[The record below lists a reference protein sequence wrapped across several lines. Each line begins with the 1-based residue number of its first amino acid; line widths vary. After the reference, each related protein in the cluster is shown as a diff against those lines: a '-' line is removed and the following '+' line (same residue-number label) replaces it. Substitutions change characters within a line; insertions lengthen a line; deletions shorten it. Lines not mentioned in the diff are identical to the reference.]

1 MSALVPTL
9 RSLVDHA
16 DALYDAG
23 RVGAARTS
31 YEDLLERAQ
40 EKGDRGS
47 EVIARSMLARCHL
60 RRRDIDAA
68 RDCMHHARRGLPY
81 AERPDVA
88 RRYQAANAR
97 LLVAEAEA
105 PQTDRDDPY
114 GETSYDRDRT
124 AAVTRATEGLRD
136 YLDWARESGAWE
148 EAIDACCLLAASS
161 RTNED
166 KASWLHMAA
175 DIAAQHELDALGG
188 KVFHDLAVVLE
199 VLERHEDALE
209 AWENAARRHAQTGT
223 VRQQVSAAWA
233 AGSIAIRL
241 EDFALAQTRLEK
253 AVRDAEPT
261 DDCGDLLALALA
273 DLSIVHELT
282 GDVVEA
288 RRALIRALA
297 LARENDLVS
306 TWPDRWRTMGEQARR
321 LDVDQG

>member
-23 RVGAARTS
+23 RVAAARTA

-47 EVIARSMLARCHL
+47 EVIARCMLARCHL
-60 RRRDIDAA
+60 RRKDLDAA
-68 RDCMHHARRGLPY
+68 RDAMHHARRGMAY

-97 LLVAEAEA
+97 LIVAEAEA
-105 PQTDRDDPY
+105 PPVDRDDPY
-114 GETSYDRDRT
+114 GEPSYDPDPAG
-124 AAVTRATEGLRD
+124 AAIRATEGLRD
-136 YLDWARESGAWE
+136 YLDWARENGAWE
-148 EAIDACCLLAASS
+148 EAIDACCLLASTS

-175 DIAAQHELDALGG
+175 DVAAEHELDALGG

-199 VLERHEDALE
+199 LLDRHDDALE

-253 AVRDAEPT
+253 AVHDAEPA
-261 DDCGDLLALALA
+261 DDCDDLLALALA
-273 DLSIVHELT
+273 DLAIVHELT

-288 RRALIRALA
+288 RRVLIRALQ

-306 TWPDRWRTMGEQARR
+306 AWPDRWRTLADQARR
-321 LDVDQG
+321 LEVE

>member
-16 DALYDAG
+16 DALYEAG
-23 RVGAARTS
+23 RLAVARS
-31 YEDLLERAQ
+31 AYEDLLERAQ

-47 EVIARSMLARCHL
+47 EVIARCMLARCHL
-60 RRRDIDAA
+60 RRKDLDAA
-68 RDCMHHARRGLPY
+68 RDAMHHARRGMPY

-105 PQTDRDDPY
+105 PQDRDDPY
-114 GETSYDRDRT
+114 GEASYGRDPVGS
-124 AAVTRATEGLRD
+124 AAGATEGLRD
-136 YLDWARESGAWE
+136 YLDWARENGAWE
-148 EAIDACCLLAASS
+148 EAIDACCLLATTS

-175 DIAAQHELDALGG
+175 DLAAEHELDALGG

-199 VLERHEDALE
+199 LLERHEDALE
-209 AWENAARRHAQTGT
+209 AWENAARRHAHTGT

-241 EDFALAQTRLEK
+241 EDFALAQTRLER
-253 AVRDAEPT
+253 AAHDAEPT

-273 DLSIVHELT
+273 DLAIVHELT

-288 RRALIRALA
+288 RRSLIRALA

-306 TWPDRWRTMGEQARR
+306 AWPERWRTMGEQARR
-321 LDVDQG
+321 LEVE